1 LIVGLKSGFDGQ
13 GQGLGRVR
21 RGHLMPALTLVVIDA
36 VPPLEGG
43 GFGP

>member
-1 LIVGLKSGFDGQ
+1 LIVGLKSGFD